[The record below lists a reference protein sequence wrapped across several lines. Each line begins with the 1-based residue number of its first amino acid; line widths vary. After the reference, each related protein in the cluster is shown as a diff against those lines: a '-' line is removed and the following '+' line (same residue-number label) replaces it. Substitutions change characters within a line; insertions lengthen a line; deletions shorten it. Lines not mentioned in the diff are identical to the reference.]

1 MSLAVH
7 TLLPDQYP
15 LWDAFVDRSPQG
27 SVFCYSWW
35 LGAITKGNFR
45 ILAVF
50 RNDEIVAGI
59 PLAYYLGK
67 INEPPLTRTLG
78 PVFKS
83 QGHRSAHDR
92 TTLERKWLDLLL
104 DQIPLDDVE
113 QFCTSHNFTDWL
125 PFRWRG
131 LKQTTRYTY
140 LIDYAGKTESDLWS
154 GLNRGRKETIQKAL
168 RNKIATKV
176 TASLRDFY
184 DLILL
189 TYQRQGLTFRFDYD
203 DFKLL
208 DDEIVKHNQRVILT
222 AFDDKGDAHAA
233 IYVVH
238 HSREAYA
245 LLSAGDPQYRHSGGH
260 TLVMWEALKYFQSKV
275 KSFNFGGSD
284 IQRIENHLRGFGG
297 ELMPY
302 FHIYAESPLV
312 QEAGKSVE
320 KEVIREVPV
329 AAPPPPDDF
338 LYHLH
343 IVFRHGW
350 HLVKKGLYKM
360 GFRFYAP
367 PKVSVVTAC
376 HNHGRYIHELLD
388 SVFAQTVQNFEVI
401 IVNDGSVD
409 DTAEILNRI
418 RHKKVRVYH
427 TPRHGPSH
435 ARNLAIMNAR
445 GEYIINLDAD
455 DKIAPSFLQ
464 KCIEEMDANPNAG
477 IVYSDVLLFG
487 AKNGPFEI
495 HEYSFG
501 NMLRANCIVANA
513 CFRKSDWENTEGY
526 PVFMQDGYED
536 FVFWLSILKLGR
548 EVIKIYEPL
557 VLYRVH
563 EKNNQSRSGRQKS
576 CARNME
582 QVIIQAFRYHREL
595 YKSLPG
601 VYAEFV
607 QRELAYATEVGEHP
621 MLNHRPVFSIITP
634 THNRPELLK
643 RNINSLRQQSFTN
656 WEQIVIDDANQAET
670 RDLIHSYNDPRIRY
684 IAHPK
689 PKGAAGAYNT
699 GMKNALGKY
708 INFLDDDDEYL
719 PCILEKIL
727 STFGSGSRNPGFV
740 WTGITRVRDTADG
753 EEVIRTQVWP
763 QDFENL
769 EQGLMV
775 STAIGNG
782 FGLSLRRECLKK
794 TGFYDESFPVGE
806 DTDFMMRLSQHYS
819 FRTVPEVLVKIH
831 HHGESQLTHEKYLPV
846 KCGAY
851 KMLLLKNDKF
861 LKQHWDACY
870 MHYSVH
876 VELCFRIKKKAE
888 GFRSLLRIASRFS
901 GRKIVWLDFVSYLLY
916 QTDYMR
922 SPLRQRLAR
931 LKGMTSGKSL
941 T

>member
-1 MSLAVH
+1 MSFTVQVLSS
-7 TLLPDQYP
+7 DQFL
-15 LWDAFVDRSPQG
+15 LWDTFVDQSPQG

-35 LGAITKGNFR
+35 LDAITKGSFR

-78 PVFKS
+78 PVFKN

-104 DQIPLDDVE
+104 DQIPLDEVE

-154 GLNRGRKETIQKAL
+154 GLNRGRKETIQKAI
-168 RNKIATKV
+168 RNKIATKI

-184 DLILL
+184 KLILL

-208 DDEIVKHNQRVILT
+208 DDEIVKHNQRVIFT
-222 AFDDKGDAHAA
+222 AFDEKGDAHAA

-260 TLVMWEALKYFQSKV
+260 TLVMWEALKYFRSKV
-275 KSFNFGGSD
+275 KFFNFGGSD
-284 IQRIENHLRGFGG
+284 IQRIESHLRGFGG

-302 FHIYAESPLV
+302 FHIYAERPLV
-312 QEAGKSVE
+312 QEAERTIE
-320 KEVIREVPV
+320 KEVIREVTL

-367 PKVSVVTAC
+367 PRVSVVTAC
-376 HNHGRYIHELLD
+376 HNHGRYIHEMLD

-401 IVNDGSVD
+401 IVNDGSED

-418 RHKKVRVYH
+418 RHKKARVFH

-435 ARNLAIMNAR
+435 ARNLAITHAN

-477 IVYSDVLLFG
+477 IVYSDVMLFG

-495 HEYSFG
+495 HEYSFE

-513 CFRKSDWENTEGY
+513 CFRKSDWEKTEGY
-526 PVFMQDGYED
+526 PVFMQCGYED

-548 EVIKIYEPL
+548 KVKKINEPL
-557 VLYRVH
+557 VCYRTY
-563 EKNNQSRSGRQKS
+563 ENTNQSRSGRQKQ
-576 CARNME
+576 CARNLE
-582 QVIIQAFRYHREL
+582 QVIMQAFRYHREI
-595 YKSLPG
+595 YKTLPG

-607 QRELAYATEVGEHP
+607 EREKAYALASGEHP
-621 MLNHRPVFSIITP
+621 MLNHQPDFTIITP

-643 RNINSLRQQSFTN
+643 RNIDSVRQQSFTN
-656 WEQIVIDDANQAET
+656 WEQIVIDDTNQPET
-670 RDLIHSYNDPRIRY
+670 LKLIHSYNDPRIKY

-699 GMKNALGKY
+699 GLKNALGKY

-719 PCILEKIL
+719 PGILDKIL
-727 STFGSGSRNPGFV
+727 SAFASGGRHPGFV

-753 EEVIRTQVWP
+753 EEEIRTQVWP
-763 QDFENL
+763 QDFINH

-782 FGLSLRRECLKK
+782 FGLSIKRECLKK
-794 TGFYDESFPVGE
+794 AGFYDESFTVGE
-806 DTDFMMRLSQHYS
+806 DTDFMMRLSRY
-819 FRTVPEVLVKIH
+819 FTFATVPEVLVKIH
-831 HHGESQLTHEKYLPV
+831 HHGESQLTHEKYLTV
-846 KCGAY
+846 RCEAY
-851 KMLLLKNDKF
+851 RNLLAKNDKF
-861 LKQHWDACY
+861 LRQHWDACY
-870 MHYSVH
+870 MHYSVYIGIF
-876 VELCFRIKKKAE
+876 FRINKKTE
-888 GFRSLLRIASRFS
+888 GYRALLQFALRFP
-901 GRKIVWLDFVSYLLY
+901 GRRIVWLDFVSYLLY
-916 QTDYMR
+916 QTDYIQ
-922 SPLRQRLAR
+922 SPFKQRWAG
-931 LKGMTSGKSL
+931 LKSIVTGKV
-941 T
+941 